1 MQLFKITKLKQFI
14 DERLLKGRLKKVIA
28 QFEEQALHP
37 PGGDLIIQAC
47 YKATLDFLKTSKTF
61 RKFIEDIL
69 RKRADLNEVHLVN
82 LYFRSLQY
90 IRLFV
95 EKQTRTYPLSP
106 YLLKKDWLKYLK
118 KLLGDLKKR
127 HHFQNLLLTKDTA
140 TTKYQRYVSLFALM
154 NYFFPND
161 SMSVC
166 DFGCGGN
173 YGLKGIELGEE
184 FDKVKDLT
192 TREFFTK
199 LYIGKTRLAE
209 GLGIDKE
216 NPDDKKSRNWRLA
229 CSLYPKE
236 FTKLNEIL
244 EFEQRLKNSKK
255 VKFLRADLTSIDVK
269 PRKSLALNHQKVIPK
284 SFFDIVMISTV
295 LYQIY
300 DPLQQ
305 MAILEKA
312 KQSLK
317 KHGILIVQDFVQK
330 RNDGSLDF
338 SISWFD
344 QPFSSYKTLIS
355 SADFGWRFLEAF
367 KWENGRCL
375 KVKDGEDL
383 PILLKGYFS
392 SATRA
397 ALAHSTS

>member
-1 MQLFKITKLKQFI
+1 MQLFKITRLKQFI
-14 DERLLKGRLKKVIA
+14 DNRLLEGRLKKVIA
-28 QFEEQALHP
+28 QFEEQSLHP
-37 PGGDLIIQAC
+37 PGDDLIIQAC
-47 YKATLDFLKTSKTF
+47 YKATLDFLKTNKTF
-61 RKFIEDIL
+61 RLFIEDIL
-69 RKRADLNEVHLVN
+69 RQRADLNEVHFVN
-82 LYFRSLQY
+82 LYFRTLQY

-95 EKQTRTYPLSP
+95 EKKGETFPLKP
-106 YLLKKDWLKYLK
+106 HLLKKDWLEYLK
-118 KLLGDLKKR
+118 KLLADFKKR
-127 HHFQNLLLTKDTA
+127 RHFQNLLLTKDTA
-140 TTKYQRYVSLFALM
+140 TTKYQRYISLFALM
-154 NYFFPND
+154 NYFFPNNLV
-161 SMSVC
+161 SVC

-184 FDKVKDLT
+184 FDQVKDLT
-192 TREFFTK
+192 TKEFFTR
-199 LYIGKTRLAE
+199 LCSGKTKLSQ

-236 FTKLNEIL
+236 FTKLNEVL
-244 EFEQRLKNSKK
+244 EFEQRLKMSKK
-255 VKFLRADLTSIDVK
+255 VKFLRADLTRIDVT
-269 PRKSLALNHQKVIPK
+269 PRQSLALNHQKAIPK
-284 SFFDIVMISTV
+284 SYFDMVMISTV
-295 LYQIY
+295 LYQIH

-330 RNDGSLDF
+330 REDGSLDF

-344 QPFSSYKTLIS
+344 KPFSSYKTLIS

-367 KWENGRCL
+367 RWENGRCQ

-392 SATRA
+392 SASRA